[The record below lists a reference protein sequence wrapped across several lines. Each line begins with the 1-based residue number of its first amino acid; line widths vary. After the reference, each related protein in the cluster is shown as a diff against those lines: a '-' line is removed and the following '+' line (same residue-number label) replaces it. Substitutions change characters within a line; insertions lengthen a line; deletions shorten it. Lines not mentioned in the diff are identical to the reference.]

1 MKHGTTMIRPDHPD
15 AEHARWLACLQS
27 SLDTRTRHG
36 QEPLFLSRAQGLQTV
51 LLGAL
56 PDNLRQAHVCATC
69 ARFLDRHGALVTLDR
84 DGTPHAALWNP
95 DDPTLPERYRPAVRA
110 LATTV
115 ERAEIGTQFLSP
127 HALLGTP
134 ETGRWQHFSVT
145 LATGRDS
152 DVESASPSANAV
164 PLRHRRYLMKGVA
177 FATWSYRRRAVA
189 LNSCVSQ

>member
-1 MKHGTTMIRPDHPD
+1 MIRPDHPD
-15 AEHARWLACLQS
+15 AENARWLACLQS

-56 PDNLRQAHVCATC
+56 PDDLRQAHVSATC

-145 LATGRDS
+145 LATATCTPTAADAMAQSRERFGQAWHTAL
-152 DVESASPSANAV
+152 VERQPLCVNAKD
-164 PLRHRRYLMKGVA
+164 RGWHRVL
-177 FATWSYRRRAVA
+177 WRAVA
-189 LNSCVSQ
+189 A